1 MTGSDLS
8 LDWAIDDNI
17 RFTVTGSKL
26 KKLSRTKDH
35 ICQVPP
41 QMFVDMIAS
50 IPQRAVPVNKTVHQL
65 ARTWGMNTHQIM
77 EWF

>member
-1 MTGSDLS
+1 
-8 LDWAIDDNI
+8 
-17 RFTVTGSKL
+17 
-26 KKLSRTKDH
+26 
-35 ICQVPP
+35 
-41 QMFVDMIAS
+41 MFVDMIAT